1 MLNFPSTSL
10 TVGQIFAAGAFS
22 WEWDGVKWIAHA
34 GTGGLD
40 ADITGVIA
48 GTGLSGGGTSGSVT
62 LNLTTPIDYANLPAA
77 SHMAPL
83 SYPTVGKPNAGL
95 TVNIPM
101 PWAVT
106 IPAALAGSVIY
117 QGTLTTA
124 SAVFTVNKLSGGV
137 TTALGTITVLS
148 TGRTNCTLA
157 GAGGSLAVG
166 DVLQL
171 VAPGVQDTTLS
182 DLGITIMAYKA

>member
-34 GTGGLD
+34 GTGGLA
-40 ADITGVIA
+40 ADITSVIA
-48 GTGLSGGGTSGSVT
+48 GTGLSGGGTSGDVT
-62 LNLTTPIDYANLPAA
+62 LNLSTPIDYANL
-77 SHMAPL
+77 
-83 SYPTVGKPNAGL
+83 
-95 TVNIPM
+95 
-101 PWAVT
+101 
-106 IPAALAGSVIY
+106 PAALAGSVIY

-137 TTALGTITVLS
+137 TTALGTITVLT

-182 DLGITIMAYKA
+182 DLGITILAYKA

>member
-1 MLNFPSTSL
+1 MLNFVDAP
-10 TVGQIFAAGAFS
+10 TVGQVVTSGAFS
-22 WEWDGVKWIAHA
+22 WEWDGAKWAAHA
-34 GTGGLD
+34 GAAPVEG
-40 ADITGVIA
+40 DITSVTA
-48 GTGLSGGGTSGSVT
+48 GTGLSGGGTSGAIT
-62 LNLTTPIDYANLPAA
+62 LGLSTPIDYANLPAA

-83 SYPTVGKPNAGL
+83 SYPTVGKPNSGL

-106 IPAALAGSVIY
+106 IPAALAGTVIY

-124 SAVFTVNKLSGGV
+124 NAVFTVNKISGGT
-137 TTALGTITVLS
+137 TTAMGTITVLP
-148 TGRTNCTLA
+148 TGRTNATLA

-171 VAPGVQDTTLS
+171 VAPGVQDSTLS
-182 DLGITIMAYKA
+182 DLGISILAMKS